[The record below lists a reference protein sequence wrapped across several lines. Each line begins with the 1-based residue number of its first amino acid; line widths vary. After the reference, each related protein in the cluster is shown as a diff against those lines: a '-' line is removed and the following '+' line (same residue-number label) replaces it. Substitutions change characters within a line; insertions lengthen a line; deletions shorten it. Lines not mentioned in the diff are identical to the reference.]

1 MAKKRKRTRPGKK
14 HRIIFISHSLK
25 RVWRNL
31 LFADIVLWIVWWVAP
46 YSGSPY
52 FLPPN
57 DLYLAIAAIFLLFVM
72 FVVFFLRSRGFV
84 QAREG
89 HILLRVPLFRLKIPY
104 THVENVRMAA
114 FREIYRGVDLNWAMR
129 RFLKP
134 YFKETVATII
144 LKTFPM
150 SYGLLRIFIPNYLFT
165 PKGAGFVVL
174 IRDYIGFNTEVD
186 SRLNEARNKLGFQE
200 ETAKITSDDE
210 YDGYFNLFDD

>member
-1 MAKKRKRTRPGKK
+1 MAKKRKRSKPGNK
-14 HRIIFISHSLK
+14 HQIIFISHSLK

-57 DLYLAIAAIFLLFVM
+57 DQYLAYAAIVLLFLM
-72 FVVFFLRSRGFV
+72 FLVFFLRGRGFI

-114 FREIYRGVDLNWAMR
+114 FREIYRDVDLNWSSR

-134 YFKETVATII
+134 YFRETVAT
-144 LKTFPM
+144 LRLRSFPI
-150 SYGLLRIFIPNYLFT
+150 SYGFLRIFIPGYLFLPT
-165 PKGAGFVVL
+165 GTGFLVL
-174 IRDYIGFNTEVD
+174 IKDYIGFNTEVD
-186 SRLNEARNKLGFQE
+186 SRLNEARSQLGFQE
-200 ETAKITSDDE
+200 ERQKILSDDE